1 MPSPAMNV
9 FSIVLIKPTHYDDRG
24 YPIRW
29 YRSVIPSNSLATV
42 NGLAADAARRHVLG
56 PSTTIRIVAMD
67 ESNQRVDAASV
78 IAQVRAGG
86 AGGLV
91 ALVGVQTNQYPRAM
105 DLARVFR
112 AAGIQVAIGGFH
124 VSGCVAMLPSLPPE
138 LRAAQELGVGLFAGE
153 AEEGRLDEV
162 IRDAFDGRLKPLYD
176 HVASQPSLQGQPLPT
191 LGKDLVERTYN
202 SYSSFDLGRGCPFS
216 CSFCTIINVQ
226 GKKSRFRSADDLERI
241 VRENRAQGIDR
252 FFLTDDN
259 LARNKNW
266 EACLDRLIEL
276 REEGLPVRLIAQV
289 DVKCHKIRGF
299 VDRAVKAGVDQVFI
313 GLESVSPQNLAA
325 VGKRQNNVG
334 QYREMMLAWKR
345 HPVVITA
352 GYIIGFP
359 GDTPESIRRDVE
371 VLKHELPLDV
381 VYFTYLTPLPGSA
394 DHQQFVEQGLWLDDD
409 LNRYDLNHRVTKHPL
424 MSDREWDQAYVDAWK
439 SFYTFDHMTTVLRRM
454 VALGSNK
461 KLTTINRLMWHR
473 DFQRCHN
480 VHPLEGGLFRMIRR
494 GDRRP
499 DLPPEGWPAFARYWL
514 QQCLLAPLRMS
525 VTSLRLRLTL
535 WRIRRDPASRE
546 WRDAAITRDIEG
558 NAMPR
563 KDVIDIVATSV

>member
-1 MPSPAMNV
+1 
-9 FSIVLIKPTHYDDRG
+9 
-24 YPIRW
+24 
-29 YRSVIPSNSLATV
+29 
-42 NGLAADAARRHVLG
+42 
-56 PSTTIRIVAMD
+56 MD
-67 ESNQRVDAASV
+67 ESNQRIDTDRV
-78 IAQVRAGG
+78 IAQIRAGG

-91 ALVGVQTNQYPRAM
+91 ALTGVQTNQFPRAM
-105 DLARVFR
+105 DLARIFR
-112 AAGIQVAIGGFH
+112 EADIQVGIGGFH
-124 VSGCVAMLPSLPPE
+124 VSGCVAMLQRLPEE
-138 LRAAQELGVGLFAGE
+138 LLEAQEMGIGLFAGE
-153 AEEGRLDEV
+153 AEDGRLDEV
-162 IRDAFDGRLKPLYD
+162 IRDAFDGRLKPLYN
-176 HVASQPSLQGQPLPT
+176 HVASQPTLEGQPLPA

-226 GKKSRFRSADDLERI
+226 GKKSRYRSADDLEQI
-241 VRENRAQGIDR
+241 VRENHAQGINR

-266 EACLDRLIEL
+266 EACMDRLIAL

-299 VDRAVKAGVDQVFI
+299 VEKAVKAGVDQLFI
-313 GLESVSPQNLAA
+313 GLESVCSENLAA
-325 VGKRQNNVG
+325 VGKRQNNVS

-359 GDTPESIRRDVE
+359 ADTPDSIRRDVE
-371 VLKHELPLDV
+371 VLKNQLPLDV

-394 DHQQFVEQGLWLDDD
+394 DHKHFVEQNLWLDPD

-424 MSDREWDQAYVDAWK
+424 MSDQQWEDAYLEAWK
-439 SFYTFDHMTTVLRRM
+439 SFYTFEHMTTILRRM

-473 DFQRCHN
+473 DFQRFHN
-480 VHPLEGGLFRMIRR
+480 IHPLEGGLFRLIRR
-494 GDRRP
+494 SDRKP
-499 DLPPEGWPAFARYWL
+499 DLPREGWLGFALYWI

-525 VTSLRLRLTL
+525 VTYLILRLKL
-535 WRIRRDPASRE
+535 WRILRDPRSRE
-546 WRDAAITRDIEG
+546 WRDAAIVRDEE
-558 NAMPR
+558 R
-563 KDVIDIVATSV
+563 KGSKHSEVIDIIATLV